1 MKAFFD
7 RLPVRFIPAWWFALG
22 AAASFYPLLLDWRIL
37 WASSILLALAVI
49 TLRVAGY
56 RGFRYTQLAAFAF
69 GAAFGL
75 LLAARE
81 AGQSPVGTEATPAIS
96 RARADAAASPGLR
109 RLGIVGVE
117 GRLVSDS
124 RPARN
129 GFRILDLEV
138 GRLRL
143 AGAGIGGSCESIVP
157 SRGYGEL
164 RVLVRGGKALASGSR
179 VQVEGRVASPGL
191 LVADSRDLAILDRGS
206 EVAEFRSGLREAF
219 LAAIGRVLDPATP
232 PATPPAAPAAASR
245 PAPAASSPASSPA
258 LRQFATQPAAP
269 TPVDQRRQLL
279 ADRRGLLLAL
289 LSGWTDGLS
298 PADAAAFKNAGCAHV
313 LALSGQHLALI
324 AAGLVT
330 LLGPL
335 IGRRRALVPALI
347 LVAAYTAVVGPGP
360 SLLRALVA
368 FALAA
373 LVTLGDRPQEGRAL
387 LGLCFVVHA
396 LIAPGS
402 LREAGFALSYLA
414 VTGLAVLSPRFEHA
428 LAPFCPPPLAR
439 PLAAA
444 LAAQAATASWIA
456 LNFGVFQ
463 PVGILATVL
472 TGPLVEFLMIF
483 GLVGT
488 LVVALVPV
496 AAFVTAP
503 VEGFLLDCL
512 SASMRFFAGL
522 PSLALA
528 ELGPRLAL
536 ALAVVIFAAL
546 IYGLSHVESR
556 VFCRHASA
564 PSRRKAGL

>member
-22 AAASFYPLLLDWRIL
+22 AAASFYPLFLDWRIL
-37 WASSILLALAVI
+37 WASSILFAIAVI
-49 TLRVAGY
+49 ALRVAGY
-56 RGFRYTQLAAFAF
+56 RGFRYAQLAAFAF

-81 AGQSPVGTEATPAIS
+81 AGQPPLGTEAVTAITRTKAEAEPS
-96 RARADAAASPGLR
+96 TRQR

-143 AGAGIGGSCESIVP
+143 AGAGIGGSCESFAP
-157 SRGYGEL
+157 GRGYGAL
-164 RVLVRGGKALASGSR
+164 RVLVRGGKPLASGSR

-219 LAAIGRVLDPATP
+219 LAAIGRVLE
-232 PATPPAAPAAASR
+232 PAAPAAKPPASPRGTRR
-245 PAPAASSPASSPA
+245 PPTLAAAPALADP
-258 LRQFATQPAAP
+258 R
-269 TPVDQRRQLL
+269 DQEL

-330 LLGPL
+330 VLGPL
-335 IGRRRALVPALI
+335 IGRRRALVPALV

-414 VTGLAVLSPRFEHA
+414 VAGLAVLSPRFEHA

-444 LAAQAATASWIA
+444 LAAQAATASWIV

-463 PVGILATVL
+463 PAGILATVL
-472 TGPLVEFLMIF
+472 TGPLVEFLMVF

-488 LVVALVPV
+488 LVVALVP
-496 AAFVTAP
+496 AAASVTAP
-503 VEGFLLDCL
+503 VEGFLLECL
-512 SASMRFFAGL
+512 SGSMHFFAGL

-528 ELGPRLAL
+528 ETGPRCAL

-556 VFCRHASA
+556 AFRNHASA
-564 PSRRKAGL
+564 PSRREAGL